1 MFKTGTSLVVQWLR
15 ICLPVWGTG
24 RGLSV
29 VRELRAHMQLGQLS
43 ACATAGSLHD
53 QTMVKR
59 GEREEERTVNERVN
73 ALRSKFLQ
81 VILLL
86 EMVQQILMSYLEYT
100 QCNGTHSYYVN
111 SKLRI

>member
-1 MFKTGTSLVVQWLR
+1 M
-15 ICLPVWGTG
+15 
-24 RGLSV
+24 
-29 VRELRAHMQLGQLS
+29 
-43 ACATAGSLHD
+43 
-53 QTMVKR
+53 
-59 GEREEERTVNERVN
+59 NERVN

-86 EMVQQILMSYLEYT
+86 EMVQQILMSYLAYT